1 MRREPVI
8 VNDCRVPGDTL
19 HGLHFIRDG
28 GFFTGKFMKAGY
40 PLVKPEDLHWRPSNR
55 RA

>member
-8 VNDCRVPGDTL
+8 VNDCRVSGDTL

-28 GFFTGKFMKAGY
+28 GFFTGKFMKAAGHSERQ
-40 PLVKPEDLHWRPSNR
+40 KAEG
-55 RA
+55 